1 MATAGA
7 GYDPEFL
14 PVSAPFPVPAA
25 AAPTRELPFT
35 HFSVLLHLARRLA
48 VATAVNLDGAA
59 LRDLERGDDWHL
71 DPRLPAD
78 QQTGPDVYVNNDLD
92 RGHLVRR
99 RDPVWG
105 DPEIAAQANFDTF
118 SYVNAAPQ
126 AAEFN
131 QGKLLWAGLEDYILD
146 HARTYRQRL
155 SVFTAPILAEE
166 DPPYRGVQI
175 PRRFWKIAAWAQ
187 PGTTGQSDTAADPT
201 SQLLAA
207 TGYLLDQT
215 PQLDDVELATQQALD
230 AGDPP
235 PLGPYRTF
243 QVPIIDIATLTGLSL
258 GPLPAADRLPTPTP
272 VPVGE
277 LATEAATTAGRWMPL
292 HEFADIQL

>member
-1 MATAGA
+1 
-7 GYDPEFL
+7 
-14 PVSAPFPVPAA
+14 V
-25 AAPTRELPFT
+25 PTRELPFT
-35 HFSVLLHLARRLA
+35 HFTVLLHLARRLA

-59 LRDLERGDDWHL
+59 LVDLARGDDWHL
-71 DPRLPAD
+71 DPRVPAD